1 MDIVQLKKLD
11 NSFYINNTHLK
22 EALDNHNGSWTPGK
36 TRGYGVVI
44 ILINNLSFAIPLRSN
59 IKHKSSYITVRS
71 NQKGLEGKGLDFTKA
86 LLIKE
91 QRYISNLPFKISKDE
106 HKKLANKEYYIT
118 SKFEK
123 YVSKY
128 ITAIQKSDH
137 HILQSSNYRFSTL
150 CNYHVELG
158 LE

>member
-1 MDIVQLKKLD
+1 VQLKKLD

-22 EALDNHNGSWTPGK
+22 EALDNHNGNWTQGK
-36 TRGYGVVI
+36 VRGYGVVI
-44 ILINNLSFAIPLRSN
+44 ISINNLSFAIPLRSN

-86 LLIKE
+86 LLITE
-91 QRYISNLPFKISKDE
+91 QKYISHLLFKISTDE
-106 HKKLANKEYYIT
+106 HKKLANKEHYIT
-118 SKFEK
+118 NKFEK

-128 ITAIQKSDH
+128 IVATQKSDH
-137 HILQSSNYRFSTL
+137 NILKSSNYRFSTL

-158 LE
+158 LK